1 MRSRSSENSGRAAI
15 ASAPAVHAGRSTL
28 VHLLSGGLAAGG
40 VRAALLPLDTCKTRL
55 QAGAMA
61 TAGGVRGALFAG
73 GVRGLYR
80 GVVPGI
86 AGIVPAAALYMA
98 AFQGTKNAIC
108 DRIPRRFR
116 SVGVALA
123 AGIAD
128 LAACLVRVP
137 CERLKQRLQVGLY
150 SNVRHALVDVAKRR
164 DINVLYA
171 GLNAQLARDIPYAA
185 VEFVIYERLQG
196 QNAGKA
202 AAEGS
207 GRSRT
212 QKSFSVG
219 AVAGAAAACL
229 SNPLDVVKTRLMT
242 QGGGSAVRYRG
253 VVHALRTIAREEG
266 PSAFCKG
273 IAPRIAA
280 KTLQSALFF
289 AAYEGLRERFLTL
302 LKVRGTTKAHLS
314 P

>member
-1 MRSRSSENSGRAAI
+1 MRSRPPEKSGHAAI
-15 ASAPAVHAGRSTL
+15 AAAPAVPAGRSTL

-40 VRAALLPLDTCKTRL
+40 VRAALLPLDTVKTRL
-55 QAGAMA
+55 QAGSA
-61 TAGGVRGALFAG
+61 AGGRAALFAG
-73 GVRGLYR
+73 GVRGMYR
-80 GVVPGI
+80 GVVPGL

-98 AFQGTKNAIC
+98 TFQGAKTAIC
-108 DRIPRRFR
+108 GRLPRRMR
-116 SVGVALA
+116 SAGVALA
-123 AGIAD
+123 AGVAD
-128 LAACLVRVP
+128 FAACLVRVP
-137 CERLKQRLQVGLY
+137 CERLKQRLQIGLY
-150 SNVRHALVDVAKRR
+150 GNVRDALVDVARR
-164 DINVLYA
+164 RELSVLYA

-196 QNAGKA
+196 QNAGRG
-202 AAEGS
+202 AEGD
-207 GRSRT
+207 GRRRA

-219 AVAGAAAACL
+219 AVSGAAAAFL

-242 QGGGSAVRYRG
+242 QGGGTAVRYRG

-289 AAYEGLRERFLTL
+289 AAYEGLRERFLRL
-302 LKVRGTTKAHLS
+302 LKVRETNKARLS